1 MGVCN
6 VVLMMDIEISCKGR
20 CEKLSYLLDHVSHI
34 VLSISYF
41 KLQNKTEGKM
51 GN

>member
-1 MGVCN
+1 
-6 VVLMMDIEISCKGR
+6 MDIEISCKGR
-20 CEKLSYLLDHVSHI
+20 CEKLSHLLDHVSHI
-34 VLSISYF
+34 VLPMSYF